1 MAAPNADGLQAL
13 LSTLQNSFET
23 KIILSI
29 INLLDEL
36 LSAGTDRRV
45 HYLISKGG
53 SEALLQAFVNTAS
66 SISPDYNVLLPL
78 LHLLAKVGHRDRK
91 VGEKAE
97 KVGAVLLTLSL
108 LKQNVE
114 HARRAAACLWVLRV
128 FCSSAS
134 AAALLGENQ
143 CLDAVFKLISP
154 NATKNTRTVKAAVD
168 AFAGLLRSKANG
180 RRAAAKGYV
189 SGLLRLYEDWHH
201 REVDHTRVTI
211 CRALLHCLNQA
222 INTSAANA
230 ALLADGGLGLLFRT
244 TQACLDNEKLL
255 PLVEP
260 AVQLMR
266 KCYPKSSI
274 PITSEWSTHVFPL
287 PSGSP
292 MARNTVP
299 ETQDEDLEEDNEDD
313 NESSN
318 DHMLLR
324 RMLVLILSGNNP
336 NGHKSEEGAQ
346 ETPTEVSSTL
356 PPLLVSLGDRKD
368 DDQEINLDKLRA
380 QSEPDRPCDQLGQYA
395 RLCSELHHDFQD
407 LDSRS
412 ERKASADGQDP
423 VANGCNFEA
432 EKCNIFRPE
441 SCLNEERTLRSLCVL
456 QESQTP
462 HEGSEK
468 LCFLNEPPQASGF
481 HGSCLRKHDMVAK
494 LLEKY
499 RTHPPHHSLYSVPHD
514 SHIYTGAAATR
525 TKSVAGYSVMAFP
538 DYWGHLPPQIQEP
551 MVVRQPNIQ
560 RKKIFEDIQR
570 FICPDELINKI
581 VFDLEDP
588 SPQASDLSNSLQFFS
603 GFESGNLRKAIR
615 VRRNEYD
622 LILNSDVNSSE
633 NHQWFYFEVSGMESA
648 VCYRFNIIN
657 CEKANSQFNYGMQ
670 PVLFSVREAL
680 EGRPYWVRIGSEICY
695 YRNHYCPFQG
705 PRGSSYYTLTFSM
718 IFKHS
723 EDVCYLAYHYPYT
736 YSALQNHLKILQESV
751 DSRKIFFQQQTLC
764 STIGGNSCPVVTIT
778 ACPTS
783 HSWTHLHQ
791 LHNRPY
797 VVLTARVHPGE
808 SNASWV
814 MKGSLEFLCS
824 DDPVAEA
831 LREIYIF
838 KIIPMLNP
846 DGVVNGSSRCALSGE
861 DLNRQWKKPDP
872 NLSPTIYH
880 AKGLLSYLS
889 STGRSPL
896 VFCDYHGHSRK
907 KNVFLYGCSV
917 KETLWYSGSV
927 INTATLKEDTGYHT
941 IAKVLSQLAPA
952 FSLNSCSYVVEKS
965 RESTAR
971 VVVWRE
977 MGVHRSY
984 TMEST
989 YNGCNQGIYKDMQLG
1004 TRELEEMGAHFC
1016 ASLLSLRRNSV
1027 LCNAKLMHHATALLD
1042 LEVNPPD
1049 HSSQKSFEDDEPP
1062 CSETIEYCG
1071 NYYLKHS
1078 GDELDSEIN
1087 DNVSSSEE
1095 EDEKDEEDDNDDDKE
1110 IDCLIRH
1117 CSVVNDNSCPEQNK
1131 GKTFPPPLPCN
1142 RNIEVAYTCMSDNS
1156 WTQLTSLLSR
1166 VYPIL
1171 K

>member
-1 MAAPNADGLQAL
+1 
-13 LSTLQNSFET
+13 
-23 KIILSI
+23 LSI

-143 CLDAVFKLISP
+143 
-154 NATKNTRTVKAAVD
+154 
-168 AFAGLLRSKANG
+168 LLLSLYVLSVANG

-287 PSGSP
+287 PS
-292 MARNTVP
+292 
-299 ETQDEDLEEDNEDD
+299 DEDLEEDNEDD

-318 DHMLLR
+318 DH
-324 RMLVLILSGNNP
+324 
-336 NGHKSEEGAQ
+336 
-346 ETPTEVSSTL
+346 
-356 PPLLVSLGDRKD
+356 D

-441 SCLNEERTLRSLCVL
+441 SCLNEERTLRSLC
-456 QESQTP
+456 
-462 HEGSEK
+462 
-468 LCFLNEPPQASGF
+468 
-481 HGSCLRKHDMVAK
+481 HDMVAK

-1049 HSSQKSFEDDEPP
+1049 HSSQKMVQLEVGFRPAPFGSRGRSFNHYATS
-1062 CSETIEYCG
+1062 CHH
-1071 NYYLKHS
+1071 N
-1078 GDELDSEIN
+1078 
-1087 DNVSSSEE
+1087 
-1095 EDEKDEEDDNDDDKE
+1095 
-1110 IDCLIRH
+1110 
-1117 CSVVNDNSCPEQNK
+1117 VVNNNK
-1131 GKTFPPPLPCN
+1131 NKTHGTMGLDGKKKDIQAVFMTNVLFEHWHAGRHFQSENPISTRTCISSQPSQSAFLISPLFFP
-1142 RNIEVAYTCMSDNS
+1142 
-1156 WTQLTSLLSR
+1156 
-1166 VYPIL
+1166 
-1171 K
+1171 